1 MTTLEEIGERRL
13 VKEYLTP
20 RYGEA
25 VPNFGDDAA
34 IFPPFERGVVVATTD
49 PCPEPAATLI
59 GDQRPEL
66 FGHLLATINLSDLA
80 AVGAEP
86 LGMLISL
93 ELPGETDVCDFL
105 RILDGI
111 DRCCEEVGTN
121 VRGGNLRDA
130 RRRAATGVALGV
142 CDTPPMTRSGAL
154 PGDLVIVFGSMGLA
168 WARVLSERQG
178 VRLTADQLARTEA
191 TLTWPKAQVRLGKL
205 LRKSGLVHA
214 CTDASDGLMAAVAV
228 LRGGVSPWD

>member
-1 MTTLEEIGERRL
+1 MARPRRLGGCGVTSRDPTAPTRADQMTTLEEIGERRL

-93 ELPGETDVCDFL
+93 E
-105 RILDGI
+105 
-111 DRCCEEVGTN
+111 
-121 VRGGNLRDA
+121 
-130 RRRAATGVALGV
+130 
-142 CDTPPMTRSGAL
+142 TP
-154 PGDLVIVFGSMGLA
+154 
-168 WARVLSERQG
+168 W
-178 VRLTADQLARTEA
+178 
-191 TLTWPKAQVRLGKL
+191 
-205 LRKSGLVHA
+205 
-214 CTDASDGLMAAVAV
+214 
-228 LRGGVSPWD
+228 